1 MIDYAYYK
9 RACSNFSSL
18 LFIGSAFDIIISAI
32 SASFGVMALAAGMM
46 GWFVKKVKTWER
58 IVLLIAAV
66 LLIKPGLYS
75 DAIGYILLAFIFL
88 MQKYWSRSS

>member
-1 MIDYAYYK
+1 
-9 RACSNFSSL
+9 
-18 LFIGSAFDIIISAI
+18 
-32 SASFGVMALAAGMM
+32 
-46 GWFVKKVKTWER
+46 
-58 IVLLIAAV
+58 LLIAAV

>member
-1 MIDYAYYK
+1 
-9 RACSNFSSL
+9 
-18 LFIGSAFDIIISAI
+18 
-32 SASFGVMALAAGMM
+32 
-46 GWFVKKVKTWER
+46 VKKVVIWER
-58 IVLLIAAV
+58 IVLLTAAV